1 MKRIIK
7 ITGAL
12 IIALIIIGF
21 FVKVEPA
28 KNYVDYST
36 NTTHFIAQIDS
47 DPITY
52 ALTFYGVE
60 EAFVNGKP
68 NPLVVSFFKDFADWV
83 TNSKTTAW
91 CSSFVNT
98 IMASTGYQYTGKLN
112 ARSWLNIGNVVTANP
127 KVGDVVIFWR
137 NKKDGWE
144 GHVGFFISY
153 SPDKKYINVLGG
165 NQGNKVGIDKYSV
178 DRLLG
183 IRRLEYIRD
192 REGNNFR
199 TVNIKYED

>member
-1 MKRIIK
+1 MKK
-7 ITGAL
+7 ILVL
-12 IIALIIIGF
+12 IIVSALLIAGF
-21 FVKVEPA
+21 LIKVEPA
-28 KNYVDYST
+28 KNAIDYSGDET
-36 NTTHFIAQIDS
+36 LFIAQIDS
-47 DPITY
+47 DPVTY

-60 EAFVNGKP
+60 EAFTNGKS

-91 CSSFVNT
+91 CSAYVNS
-98 IMASTGYQYTGKLN
+98 IAASCGYQYTGKLN
-112 ARSWLNIGNVVTANP
+112 ARSWLNIGNIVNSNP

-165 NQGNKVGIDKYSV
+165 NQGNKVTIAPYPV
-178 DRLLG
+178 ERLLG

-199 TVNIKYED
+199 MVNIKYEQ